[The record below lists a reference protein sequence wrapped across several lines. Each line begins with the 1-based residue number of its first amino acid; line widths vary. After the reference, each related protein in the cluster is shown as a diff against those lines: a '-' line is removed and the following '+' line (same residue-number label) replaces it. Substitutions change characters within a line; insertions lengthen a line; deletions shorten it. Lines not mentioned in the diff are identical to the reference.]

1 MASSDAMSSAN
12 DTPIFEFLADDVVL
26 MHPTGDPS
34 RIDDVRSTL
43 AERAKQGRF
52 FMIADFNGVKKLHSE
67 VGAKGNQVVD
77 PNWIAGAVFVNAS
90 MSVRLGLKVYNLAT
104 ILSGGNDFPVEY
116 VKTLEEAMAAIARL
130 RESVAKKAAT
140 G

>member
-1 MASSDAMSSAN
+1 MSSSN

-34 RIDDVRSTL
+34 RIDDIRSTL

-90 MSVRLGLKVYNLAT
+90 MSVRLGLKVYNLA
-104 ILSGGNDFPVEY
+104 NDFPVEY